1 MTTLSLDR
9 THEAS
14 DLTLDLSLDL
24 GLDLDLSVVTIES
37 MVARDISAYS
47 ERRRRA
53 GDRPGERATR

>member
-14 DLTLDLSLDL
+14 DLTLDL

-37 MVARDISAYS
+37 RVARDITAYS
-47 ERRRRA
+47 ERPRRA